1 MDAICRG
8 LRRLQP
14 QPEAATPNE
23 FVRGRRF
30 VEDSVSTIVQIARR
44 RVEESPNA
52 IAFQESTPAPDSGW
66 KPWSWSDYWRRVQ
79 ETAGAFVAADLT
91 RGDRV
96 AILAGTSLAWEIADK
111 AVLTAGGVVV
121 GIDAHAT
128 PDQIR
133 FVLAHSESRGLVTTS
148 KDLARL
154 EPGLVEPFKFILLLD
169 DDPVNV
175 PASVPA
181 FRFNRLPKSNK
192 PVLPEIQ
199 PEDEAT
205 LVYTSG
211 TTGTPKGILYRHR
224 QVVEACQ
231 AIASFFPE
239 ARQAEARIICWL
251 PLSSLFQRMLNLLS
265 ITNGLTTYFV
275 TDPREIVN
283 AARGIKPHFF
293 IGVPRFYE
301 KAYQEIQKGLTS
313 VTGWQSA
320 LIHRAIDLGRRRS
333 RAAQT
338 GEKMGMSDRVLSPL
352 LDRIV
357 LGPLRRRFI
366 GDSVRILFTG
376 SAPMAPEIM
385 EFFHAI
391 GLPLLEG
398 YAMSENIV
406 PMAMNRLARFRIG
419 AVGLPLSLN
428 EIRMG
433 DENELQ
439 VKGPGVFSGY
449 YKSDAAENRFTADGF
464 FKTGD
469 SGRIDDE
476 GFLWLTGRTSE
487 ILKTSTGRRISP
499 LAIEAA
505 LRSSPYIDQAV
516 VFGHGRRHL
525 AALITVQAERVE
537 KELADRGLKFETK
550 EALTASTAAH
560 SLLEPEIERLTKQF
574 PAYEQVRVFAIAPRA
589 FDIPSGELTSSLKLR
604 RNVIEK
610 NYAHLLEPLF
620 SQAAAGV

>member
-1 MDAICRG
+1 VAG
-8 LRRLQP
+8 TASLSQP
-14 QPEAATPNE
+14 GAETSNE
-23 FVRGRRF
+23 FAPGRSF
-30 VEDSVSTIVQIARR
+30 VEAIVSTIPQIARR
-44 RVEESPNA
+44 RVKESPDA
-52 IAFQESTPAPDSGW
+52 IAFQEAIRETGGGW
-66 KPWSWSDYWRRVQ
+66 KAWSWSDYWRRV
-79 ETAGAFVAADLT
+79 EEVANAFVSAGLKKAD
-91 RGDRV
+91 RIAV
-96 AILAGTSLAWEIADK
+96 LAGTSLPWEIADK
-111 AVLTAGGVVV
+111 AILAAGGVVV

-133 FVLAHSESRGLVTTS
+133 FVLGHSESRALVTTA
-148 KDLARL
+148 KDFAKLQPDSVQNL
-154 EPGLVEPFKFILLLD
+154 KFVLLLD

-175 PASVPA
+175 PGSVTSLRFSSVPGSD
-181 FRFNRLPKSNK
+181 RPTLP
-192 PVLPEIQ
+192 PID

-224 QVVEACQ
+224 QVVEACE

-239 ARQAEARIICWL
+239 ARQLQARIICWL

-283 AARGIKPHFF
+283 AARGIRPHFF

-301 KAYQEIQKGLTS
+301 KAYQEINKGLAS
-313 VTGWQSA
+313 VKGWQSS
-320 LIHRAIDLGRRRS
+320 LLRTAIDMGRRRS

-338 GEKMGMSDRVLSPL
+338 GQALGVGDRVLGPL
-352 LDRIV
+352 LNRIV

-366 GDSVRILFTG
+366 GDAARILFTG

-406 PMAMNRLARFRIG
+406 PMAMNQLERFRIG
-419 AVGLPLSLN
+419 AVGVPLSLN
-428 EIRMG
+428 EIRIG
-433 DENELQ
+433 EENELQ

-449 YKSDAAENRFTADGF
+449 YKSEAGNDRFTPDGF

-469 SGRIDDE
+469 SGRIDSE

-487 ILKTSTGRRISP
+487 IFKTSTGRRISP

-525 AALITVQAERVE
+525 VALITIQTDRVE
-537 KELADRGLKFETK
+537 NELAAKGFKFESK
-550 EALTASTAAH
+550 DQLAASAAAH
-560 SLLEPEIERLTKQF
+560 LLLEPEIQRLTKEF

-604 RNVIEK
+604 RNIIER
-610 NYAHLLEPLF
+610 NYAHLLQPLF
-620 SQAAAGV
+620 TEEAAGV

>member
-1 MDAICRG
+1 M
-8 LRRLQP
+8 
-14 QPEAATPNE
+14 
-23 FVRGRRF
+23 
-30 VEDSVSTIVQIARR
+30 STIVQIARR
-44 RVEESPNA
+44 RLEESPDA
-52 IAFQESTPAPDSGW
+52 VAFQESTPGTSSTW
-66 KPWSWSDYWRRVQ
+66 KAWSWSEYWRRV
-79 ETAGAFVAADLT
+79 EEAARSFVAAGLT
-91 RGDRV
+91 PGDRV
-96 AILAGTSLAWEIADK
+96 AIVAGTSLAWEIADK

-133 FVLAHSESRGLVTTS
+133 FVLGHSESRALVTTA
-148 KDLARL
+148 KDLAKL
-154 EPGLVEPFKFILLLD
+154 EPDLVQPLKFVLLLD

-175 PASVPA
+175 PAGVPSL
-181 FRFNRLPKSNK
+181 RLNRLPTSDG
-192 PVLPEIQ
+192 PVLPAIE

-224 QVVEACQ
+224 QVVQGCE

-239 ARQAEARIICWL
+239 ARQMEARIICWL
-251 PLSSLFQRMLNLLS
+251 PLSSLFQRMLNLFS
-265 ITNGLTTYFV
+265 INNGLTTYFV

-283 AARGIKPHFF
+283 AARRIKPHFF

-301 KAYQEIQKGLTS
+301 KAFQEITKGLAS
-313 VTGWQSA
+313 VTGWQSS
-320 LIHRAIDLGRRRS
+320 LIRTAIEIGRRRS

-338 GEKMGMSDRVLSPL
+338 GDTLGLRDRVLGPML
-352 LDRIV
+352 NRVV

-406 PMAMNRLARFRIG
+406 PMAMNQLARFRIG
-419 AVGLPLSLN
+419 AVGLPSPLN
-428 EIRMG
+428 EIRIG
-433 DENELQ
+433 EENELQ

-449 YKSDAAENRFTADGF
+449 YKSDAAKDRFTADGF

-469 SGRIDDE
+469 SGRIDSE

-505 LRSSPYIDQAV
+505 LRTSPYIDQVV

-525 AALITVQAERVE
+525 AALITIQTDRVE
-537 KELADRGLKFETK
+537 KELADKGLRFESK
-550 EALTASTAAH
+550 EALAASAPAH
-560 SLLEPEIERLTKQF
+560 SLLEPEIKRLTQPF

-604 RNVIEK
+604 RDIIEK
-610 NYAHLLEPLF
+610 NYSHVLEPLF
-620 SQAAAGV
+620 TEEAAGV